1 MKDIPHGIQGNPLI
15 LATNNI
21 FANGKSVILSSNAKE
36 SDSSHKKLKQTIL
49 CPRSE
54 LLKMTS
60 KSKV

>member
-36 SDSSHKKLKQTIL
+36 SDSSHKKVKTNYYYALGQNY
-49 CPRSE
+49 
-54 LLKMTS
+54 
-60 KSKV
+60 